1 MDLFRIECFLTA
13 AEVGNMTKA
22 AERMNITQPAMSFQI
37 RELEKEVQ
45 ISLFARDRNG
55 IYLTEAGKVM
65 KAGFT
70 RILENYRRVLED
82 ARACAYGRSR
92 LTIGYHGP
100 LGWAG
105 TLQFIGA
112 FSEKHPE
119 IEVAVFQQEYR
130 ELADY
135 VEQDILDAAFVESS
149 ELINRRQLDSLTLFS
164 DTACFAV
171 APFHPLASFSSVSA
185 DMIAGETILM
195 NNHASDSM
203 SSLIARLV
211 RSGIRRDSFRFFDRT
226 EITLATAAGQ
236 GIAVIPASYRVEN
249 SALHYVDYA
258 SDIFHM
264 EYKIAWNAGKNNQAV
279 RLFLDEVQKTTWPC
293 IKILSDQ

>member
-135 VEQDILDAAFVESS
+135 MEQDILDAAFVESS

-211 RSGIRRDSFRFFDRT
+211 RSGIRRDSF
-226 EITLATAAGQ
+226 
-236 GIAVIPASYRVEN
+236 
-249 SALHYVDYA
+249 
-258 SDIFHM
+258 
-264 EYKIAWNAGKNNQAV
+264 
-279 RLFLDEVQKTTWPC
+279 LFLIGPKSRLPLPPPVRV
-293 IKILSDQ
+293 LR

>member
-112 FSEKHPE
+112 FPRS
-119 IEVAVFQQEYR
+119 I
-130 ELADY
+130 
-135 VEQDILDAAFVESS
+135 
-149 ELINRRQLDSLTLFS
+149 RRLRLL
-164 DTACFAV
+164 
-171 APFHPLASFSSVSA
+171 SFSRSIVSLPI
-185 DMIAGETILM
+185 MWSRIFWTRHL
-195 NNHASDSM
+195 SK
-203 SSLIARLV
+203 AR
-211 RSGIRRDSFRFFDRT
+211 
-226 EITLATAAGQ
+226 
-236 GIAVIPASYRVEN
+236 N
-249 SALHYVDYA
+249 
-258 SDIFHM
+258 
-264 EYKIAWNAGKNNQAV
+264 
-279 RLFLDEVQKTTWPC
+279 
-293 IKILSDQ
+293 